1 MFGDNLKELIE
12 YKGLVV
18 KELAAKSGVS
28 KRTIDSYLTNR
39 QTLPNAEIAV
49 KLAKALDTTVEYLV
63 TKETGK
69 KKAEALPPEFA
80 LFSKYRDIV
89 SDIERLS
96 PELQTSIRAMI
107 HTAAR
112 LSH

>member
-12 YKGLVV
+12 YRGLMV

-39 QTLPNAEIAV
+39 KVLPSAEIAV

-63 TKETGK
+63 TKKSSK
-69 KKAEALPPEFA
+69 KTVEALPSDFDI
-80 LFSKYRDIV
+80 FIKYRDIV
-89 SDIERLS
+89 SELEKLS
-96 PELQTSIRAMI
+96 PELQTSIKAMI
-107 HTAAR
+107 HTAAK
-112 LSH
+112 LSK